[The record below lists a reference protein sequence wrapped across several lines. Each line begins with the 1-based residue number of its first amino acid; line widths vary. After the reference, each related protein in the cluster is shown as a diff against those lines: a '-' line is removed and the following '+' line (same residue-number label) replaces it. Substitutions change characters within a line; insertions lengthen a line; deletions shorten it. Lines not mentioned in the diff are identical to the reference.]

1 MTAKEIL
8 FKNIPDDCYWEE
20 MGNLTNTPIK
30 HVEKAMNQYALQ
42 IAEQAIEKEK
52 ATYRE
57 GWYPPNLDRILSRI
71 KKLTQ

>member
-8 FKNIPDDCYWEE
+8 NNHLTKGSDTYLAGQEDNI
-20 MGNLTNTPIK
+20 LK
-30 HVEKAMNQYALQ
+30 SMNEYALQ
-42 IAEQAIEKEK
+42 IAEQAIENEK